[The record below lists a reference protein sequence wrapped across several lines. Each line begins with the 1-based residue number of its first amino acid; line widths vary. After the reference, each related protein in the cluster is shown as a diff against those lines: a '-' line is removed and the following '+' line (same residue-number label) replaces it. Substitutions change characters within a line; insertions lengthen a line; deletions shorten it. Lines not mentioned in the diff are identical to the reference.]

1 MKNKA
6 LLFGIAILGLVSFAT
21 AADPIT
27 IPPDQ
32 PICRLYGL
40 IQLFGTIG
48 GVLVAA
54 YAGFQLA
61 TSHETAER
69 NNAKTLISGVMLGLI
84 IIWIAPLL
92 VKSLVG
98 AGDMCGW

>member
-1 MKNKA
+1 MNTT
-6 LLFGIAILGLVSFAT
+6 LPTLFLTLFLIGFAA

-27 IPPDQ
+27 IPADQ

-40 IQLFGTIG
+40 IQLFGTVG
-48 GVLVAA
+48 GILVAS

-61 TSHETAER
+61 TTHDITER
-69 NNAKTLISGVMLGLI
+69 SNAKMLISGVVLGLI

-98 AGDMCGW
+98 ASAVCGW